1 MTRAGDG
8 DALAYLR
15 RIYRLKTTPR
25 EGWVRVGV
33 ADPESVADH
42 TWGTAALCMAFADA
56 AGVDVGE
63 ALEIA
68 VAHDVA
74 ESVTGDVATSDV
86 GLDAAARARRD
97 AGKGE
102 AEAAAMAHLA
112 TLPGDLPSA
121 DARARIRVRWEAY
134 EARSSEAARF
144 VRDMNLVDMA
154 LQARLY
160 AESGEGGPGEV
171 DAGEADA
178 GDDGVGRPVPAPFDA
193 FLASA
198 EGRAS
203 TDVGRAL
210 LARIR
215 AGA

>member
-1 MTRAGDG
+1 MTRAGDDDG
-8 DALAYLR
+8 LAYLR
-15 RIYRLKTTPR
+15 RMYRLKTTPR
-25 EGWVRVGV
+25 EGWVRLGV

-56 AGVDVGE
+56 AGVDAGE

-68 VAHDVA
+68 VAHDLA

-97 AGKGE
+97 AAKAE
-102 AEAAAMAHLA
+102 AETAAMTHLE
-112 TLPGDLPSA
+112 TLPGDLPSVA
-121 DARARIRVRWEAY
+121 ARARIRARWAAY
-134 EARSSEAARF
+134 EARASEAARF

-160 AESGEGGPGEV
+160 AEAVEAGAD
-171 DAGEADA
+171 DAG
-178 GDDGVGRPVPAPFDA
+178 GVRRRVSAPFDE

-198 EGRAS
+198 EARAS

-210 LARIR
+210 LARVR
-215 AGA
+215 EGA